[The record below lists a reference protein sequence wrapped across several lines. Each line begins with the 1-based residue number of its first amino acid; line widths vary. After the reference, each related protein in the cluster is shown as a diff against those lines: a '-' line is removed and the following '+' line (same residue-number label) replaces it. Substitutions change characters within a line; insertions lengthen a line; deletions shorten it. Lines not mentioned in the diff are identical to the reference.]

1 MARKWPECFLPLL
14 LLLDLHRFFGKEA
27 LVSVKTAQ
35 NYSNHRR
42 FDPPFHFFLL
52 PVFGLGL
59 ILSLIH
65 FFYHLRESDV
75 RDNIHSF
82 LLIVLAVALLVLVL
96 KTRLYALKVQDRV
109 IRLEER
115 LRLMQILP
123 ESLRARVPELSED
136 QLCGLRFAS
145 DAEVAKLVERALSEK
160 LSRTQIKKAVQ
171 NWRPDY
177 WRV

>member
-1 MARKWPECFLPLL
+1 MSQQTP
-14 LLLDLHRFFGKEA
+14 
-27 LVSVKTAQ
+27 Q
-35 NYSNHRR
+35 NYANHTR

-52 PVFGLGL
+52 PVFALGV

-65 FFYHLRESDV
+65 FFYHLRESDM

-82 LLIVLAVALLVLVL
+82 LLIVLAVALLTLVL
-96 KTRLYALKVQDRV
+96 KVRFYSLKLQDRI

-115 LRLMQILP
+115 LRLSQVLSEP
-123 ESLRARVPELSED
+123 LRSRIPELTEG
-136 QLCGLRFAS
+136 QLCALRFAS
-145 DAEVAKLVERALSEK
+145 DGEVPKLVERALIEK
-160 LSRTQIKKAVQ
+160 LKRKDIKTAIQ